1 MNHHTFNFY
10 LLCFTVNICVLFVKR
25 QAVSADAGGTELWG
39 PLHSLSTLASAST
52 SEVVNVCLISD
63 GHITQ
68 QPQVAMEAQKAH
80 TIRLFTMGVR

>member
-1 MNHHTFNFY
+1 MIYHTFNFH
-10 LLCFTVNICVLFVKR
+10 LLCFTVNICVLFVLC
-25 QAVSADAGGTELWG
+25 QEVSADAGGTELWG

-52 SEVVNVCLISD
+52 CEVVNVCLISD

-80 TIRLFTMGVR
+80 TLRLFTMGIR